1 MITIGLIGKTNVG
14 KSTFFSAATL
24 IDVPIANR
32 PFVTIEPN
40 VGIAYVKKKC
50 VHVEL
55 GVKCNPRNSI
65 CMGDYRFIPVK
76 LVDVAGLI
84 PGAHEGRGLGN
95 KFLDDLRKA
104 DVLIHVIDASGS
116 TNEEGVPVPPGNR
129 DPEEDVAFIEKE
141 IEEWFYS
148 IISKDWSKFA
158 RTVDLSSKDP
168 IDELLAKLSGLSIN
182 KYHIIETLRETKLE
196 NLKLMQW
203 TEEDLRMF
211 SKKLREISKPI
222 IIAANKADIPEAK
235 KFIEKMKNKYKYIV
249 PTSAEA
255 ELALRKASKAG
266 LIEYIPGEKEFKIL
280 KELSGKQKEA
290 LDYIKKNVL
299 DIYGSTGVQEAL
311 NMAVFGALS
320 MIVVYPVEDEKKLT
334 DHNGNVLPDAI
345 LIKKGSTPKD
355 LASVIHSELAKGF
368 LFAIN
373 VKKKV
378 RVGEEYE
385 LQDGDV
391 IKIVSSTARP

>member
-50 VHVEL
+50 VHVEF
-55 GVKCNPRNSI
+55 GVKCNPKNSI
-65 CMGDYRFIPVK
+65 CIGDYRFIPVK

-116 TNEEGVPVPPGNR
+116 TNEEGIPVAPGSR
-129 DPEEDVAFIEKE
+129 DPEEDISFIEKE

-148 IISKDWSKFA
+148 IISKDWQKFA
-158 RTVDLSSKDP
+158 RTVDLSNKDP
-168 IDELLAKLSGLSIN
+168 IDELLSKLSGLSIN

-203 TEEDLRMF
+203 SEEDLRNF
-211 SKKLREISKPI
+211 ARKLREISKPI
-222 IIAANKADIPEAK
+222 VIAANKADIPESR
-235 KFIEKMKNKYKYIV
+235 KFIEKLKRKYNYVI

-266 LIEYIPGEKEFKIL
+266 IIEYIPGEKDFKIL
-280 KELSGKQKEA
+280 KELNPKQKEA

-299 DIYGSTGVQEAL
+299 EIYGSTGVQEAL
-311 NMAVFGALS
+311 NTAVFGALS

-334 DHNGNVLPDAI
+334 DHNGNILPDAI
-345 LIKKGSTPKD
+345 LIKKGSSPKD

-378 RVGEEYE
+378 RVGEEYQ